1 MTAPL
6 NEESEEPEEPVPRLL
21 EPSSAL
27 AAIERERFH
36 SYSSLVRNLHWL
48 AAALVVLYSL
58 LYPAADRL
66 ALWSLAG
73 VMMAYTLLL
82 HSRLLARLSVE
93 RRIGLETAIDLAW
106 ITVVIVWTGG
116 TWSPFF
122 FLYYIVLYASTP
134 TASRGQTYGKAG
146 AVTLLVLGVA
156 WLAAGGRSPM
166 NLSDGWADGWAGWW
180 AAGSNLVWPLT
191 GLWLVAYF
199 SAETGM
205 LGADLHRSLFV
216 AAHTD
221 ALTGLPNLRYFTAA
235 ASLRSKLGPY
245 TIVMIDIDHLK
256 TVNDTFGHAQG
267 SSLIRAVANA
277 LRNAAR
283 SGDDLCSRVGGD
295 EFIIRLA
302 GATGEGALA
311 YCRRVRSHLAEHP
324 LQLDG
329 IALPIS
335 VSMGVASYP
344 EHGRTLSEITER
356 ADQALYRSKRDG
368 RSRDRVWAA

>member
-1 MTAPL
+1 MNAPRR
-6 NEESEEPEEPVPRLL
+6 EEPAPRLL

-73 VMMAYTLLL
+73 LMMVYTLLL

-93 RRIGLETAIDLAW
+93 MRIWLETAIDLAW
-106 ITVVIVWTGG
+106 ITVVILWTGDSG
-116 TWSPFF
+116 SPFV

-134 TASRGQTYGKAG
+134 TASRRQTYGKA
-146 AVTLLVLGVA
+146 AVATLLILGVA
-156 WLAAGGRSPM
+156 WLAAGRGLPA
-166 NLSDGWADGWAGWW
+166 GAAGWW
-180 AAGSNLVWPLT
+180 AAGRGLVWPLT

-235 ASLRSKLGPY
+235 SNLRSKLGPY
-245 TIVMIDIDHLK
+245 TIVMIDIDRLK
-256 TVNDTFGHAQG
+256 TVNDTFGHALG
-267 SSLIRAVANA
+267 SALIRAVADA
-277 LRNAAR
+277 IRSAAR

-295 EFIIRLA
+295 EFIVRLA
-302 GATGEGALA
+302 GATADGAVS
-311 YCRRVRSHLAEHP
+311 YCRRVRAHLADHP
-324 LQLDG
+324 LALDG
-329 IALPIS
+329 VTLPIS
-335 VSMGVASYP
+335 ISMGLASYP
-344 EHGRTLSEITER
+344 EHGRTLSEITDR
-356 ADQALYRSKRDG
+356 ADQALYRSKREG
-368 RSRDRVWAA
+368 RSRDHVWAA